1 MSARILIVGKACTIS
16 AQIDAIRRMGLV
28 PGGPLFQITKMAV
41 APRSALSAGATVAAR
56 PVVLPPRG
64 RAAPL
69 YGPRGDL
76 SRSRG
81 NWRRADEAGALLFE
95 LAGTQPAVVAPAT
108 QARFFLRRHQETL
121 SSPAVRPYAAGQ
133 FFAEIGAALA
143 VGMTVFGL
151 IAGISEM
158 LG

>member
-1 MSARILIVGKACTIS
+1 MSARILIVGKARTIS

-28 PGGPLFQITKMAV
+28 PGGPLLQITEMAV
-41 APRSALSAGATVAAR
+41 ASRSASGARATVAAR
-56 PVVLPPRG
+56 PPVLPRAG

-69 YGPRGDL
+69 SSPRESL

-81 NWRRADEAGALLFE
+81 NWRSADEAGALLFE
-95 LAGTQPAVVAPAT
+95 LAGTRPAVVAPAT
-108 QARFFLRRHQETL
+108 QAWFLRRHQETL

-133 FFAEIGAALA
+133 FAGIGAALA
-143 VGMTVFGL
+143 VAVGLTVFGL